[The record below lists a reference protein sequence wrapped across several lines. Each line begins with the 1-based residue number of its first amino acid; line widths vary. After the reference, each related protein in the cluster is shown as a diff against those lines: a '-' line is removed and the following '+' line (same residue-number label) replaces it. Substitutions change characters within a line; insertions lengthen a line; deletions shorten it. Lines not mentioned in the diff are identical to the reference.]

1 MLFSGKLQ
9 SMSTLQAEASKPL
22 KKMQECNKCRNAG
35 FPNQMISFEKTGEDA
50 YNGKVMWRL
59 LDENGQTHNHKIRP
73 ITESSNS
80 FPKRKKIVDISTVT
94 DIEEAKKLIRSGW
107 EYKTV
112 FPATLENTP
121 HYVLV
126 KRE

>member
-1 MLFSGKLQ
+1 
-9 SMSTLQAEASKPL
+9 
-22 KKMQECNKCRNAG
+22 
-35 FPNQMISFEKTGEDA
+35 
-50 YNGKVMWRL
+50 
-59 LDENGQTHNHKIRP
+59 
-73 ITESSNS
+73 
-80 FPKRKKIVDISTVT
+80 VDISTVT
-94 DIEEAKKLIRSGW
+94 KIEETKELMKLGW

>member
-1 MLFSGKLQ
+1 
-9 SMSTLQAEASKPL
+9 
-22 KKMQECNKCRNAG
+22 
-35 FPNQMISFEKTGEDA
+35 
-50 YNGKVMWRL
+50 MWRL
-59 LDENGQTHNHKIRP
+59 LDENGQTHNHKISQLQK
-73 ITESSNS
+73 TDNS

>member
-1 MLFSGKLQ
+1 
-9 SMSTLQAEASKPL
+9 MSTLQAEASKPL

-35 FPNQMISFEKTGEDA
+35 FPEQMISFEKTGEDA
-50 YNGKVMWRL
+50 YSGKVMWRL
-59 LDENGQTHNHKIRP
+59 LDEDGQTHIHKIRP
-73 ITESSNS
+73 NAENSNS
-80 FPKRKKIVDISTVT
+80 FPKRKRIADISTVT

-112 FPATLENTP
+112 FPATLANIP

>member
-1 MLFSGKLQ
+1 
-9 SMSTLQAEASKPL
+9 MSTLQAEASKPL

-35 FPNQMISFEKTGEDA
+35 FPEQMISFEKIGEDA
-50 YNGKVMWRL
+50 YSGKVMWRL
-59 LDENGQTHNHKIRP
+59 LDEDGQTHIHKIKP
-73 ITESSNS
+73 NAENSNS
-80 FPKRKKIVDISTVT
+80 FPKRKRIADISTVT
-94 DIEEAKKLIRSGW
+94 DIDEAKKLIRSGW

-112 FPATLENTP
+112 FPATLANIP

>member
-1 MLFSGKLQ
+1 
-9 SMSTLQAEASKPL
+9 MSTLQAEASKPL
-22 KKMQECNKCRNAG
+22 QKMQECNKCRNAG
-35 FPNQMISFEKTGEDA
+35 FPNQMISFEKTGEDS
-50 YNGKVMWRL
+50 YSGKVMWRL
-59 LDENGQTHNHKIRP
+59 LDETGQTHDHKIRP
-73 ITESSNS
+73 ITENGNS
-80 FPKRKKIVDISTVT
+80 FLRRKKIVDISTVT
-94 DIEEAKKLIRSGW
+94 DIEEARKLIRSGW

>member
-1 MLFSGKLQ
+1 MAESCGDCWTRMDKHIIIKSDQLQ
-9 SMSTLQAEASKPL
+9 
-22 KKMQECNKCRNAG
+22 
-35 FPNQMISFEKTGEDA
+35 I
-50 YNGKVMWRL
+50 
-59 LDENGQTHNHKIRP
+59 
-73 ITESSNS
+73 SSNS

-94 DIEEAKKLIRSGW
+94 EIEEAKKLIRSGW

-112 FPATLENTP
+112 FPATLQNIP

>member
-1 MLFSGKLQ
+1 MMDRHTIIKSGQLQ
-9 SMSTLQAEASKPL
+9 KP
-22 KKMQECNKCRNAG
+22 
-35 FPNQMISFEKTGEDA
+35 
-50 YNGKVMWRL
+50 V
-59 LDENGQTHNHKIRP
+59 IR
-73 ITESSNS
+73 
-80 FPKRKKIVDISTVT
+80 KRKRIADISTVT

-112 FPATLENTP
+112 FPATLENIP